1 MESVVISEERI
12 RRYEKRRSGRDAF
25 VCKGLLYRENRV
37 GRPLRVNMKDISQR
51 GVGFET
57 TRPLETGT
65 ECRVKIEL
73 GPTHIAWCLRVVC
86 CGKIDEN
93 LYRVGCEF
101 LPFEALF
108 DLGDLQFD
116 GQEQVAVLQ

>member
-1 MESVVISEERI
+1 MESVAIPEEMI

-25 VCKGLLYRENRV
+25 VCKGLLYHGSQV
-37 GRPLRVNMKDISQR
+37 GRPLCVTLKDISQL

-57 TRPLETGT
+57 TRPLETGA

-73 GPTHIAWCLRVVC
+73 GPTRIAWGLRVVC

-108 DLGDLQFD
+108 DLGDVQFD
-116 GQEQVAVLQ
+116 GQEQVAAVQ